1 MKTESIKGTDNNI
14 GYVEYSIRQKCLHFN
29 QYMNGGFRH
38 SRSED
43 WEVIGLCTFDTG
55 VKISMYCQ
63 DVLDNEGKFDIR
75 HVRIAYELYKETE

>member
-75 HVRIAYELYKETE
+75 DVRIAYELYIETE

>member
-1 MKTESIKGTDNNI
+1 MKTESIKGTDSNI

-75 HVRIAYELYKETE
+75 DVRIAYELYKETE